1 MRHGAVATIACDE
14 SASEGENLVAST
26 HPVFVHGSTDLAID
40 DAQEFIAALRAAT
53 NAQAREMKSSAVLRP
68 RNRDALL
75 RALTSLEGHGNIY
88 FVDKSYF
95 LTAKLIALT
104 VAEFGERLG
113 LDVHHSGFG
122 RYMADLLHRDA
133 EAAVGTTS
141 WNAVLSTFNNV
152 VRSYVREGSAAPA
165 VEFFYEALA
174 DARKRCSNLRV
185 ALILEEVWEARDL
198 IRAYEGATPVE
209 LRELDPIAPS
219 LAAVSMT
226 WHMRLGDVPF
236 EFLHDT
242 YSGLSPGVC
251 KAIVASSRAPLALG
265 EISLPRGDLRGIR
278 LIDSKSD
285 ARVQVAD
292 ILAGV
297 GREVARMAAAGTFD
311 DDLQTTV
318 HQMLD
323 FNVMSSGGSPLDR
336 LVEQAPL
343 DYFTAWKARGAN
355 RT

>member
-1 MRHGAVATIACDE
+1 MRRDAVTTIACDE
-14 SASEGENLVAST
+14 SASEGENLVASR
-26 HPVFVHGSTDLAID
+26 HPVFVHGSTDISLD
-40 DAQEFIAALRAAT
+40 EAQEFIAALRTAT
-53 NAQAREMKSSAVLRP
+53 DAQAREMKSSAVLRP
-68 RNRDALL
+68 RNRVALL
-75 RALTSLEGHGNIY
+75 RALSSLEGHGNIY
-88 FVDKSYF
+88 VVDKSYF

-113 LDVHHSGFG
+113 QDVHHSGFG

-141 WNAVLSTFNNV
+141 WNAVLSTFNSV
-152 VRSYVREGSAAPA
+152 VRSYVREGSAAPT

-174 DARKRCSNLRV
+174 HARKRCRNLRV

-198 IRAYEGATPVE
+198 IRDYEGATPVE

-226 WHMRLGDVPF
+226 WHMRLGGVPF

-242 YSGLSPGVC
+242 YSVLSPSVC
-251 KAIVASSRAPLALG
+251 NAIVESSRAPLALG
-265 EISLPRGDLRGIR
+265 ELSLPRADLRGIR

-297 GREVARMAAAGTFD
+297 GREVAQMAAAETFD
-311 DDLQTTV
+311 DDLQTAV

-343 DYFTAWKARGAN
+343 DYLDAWKAREAK